1 MTAGRDHE
9 AIERT
14 LPVAEP
20 PVADMPVADMPVA
33 DMPVADTP
41 AGDSDGDSRPH
52 ATYRALPPLGPVPEL
67 EAMEWVE
74 QQLSSGLRVIAV
86 RRPNVALV
94 EVRLQVP
101 FQGASASHAARAEL
115 LAAALLSG
123 TPSRSRD
130 DIAEQVQALGGALHA
145 GVDAD
150 RVSLSGSALAA
161 ALPELLDIV
170 ADVLESASYPDAE
183 VDRERDRLVERLAMA
198 RSQPGVVAREA
209 LSERLWGDHPYTRD
223 MPQPDDVAVTT
234 AADVRQLHADRLH
247 AREATLVVVGDIDS
261 DGIVDL
267 CTRLLAGWIKSGASA
282 PEPVDAL
289 PTPVPGVPVL
299 IDRPGSVQSSLRWA
313 APAIPRAHPDA
324 AALALANLVFGGYFS
339 SRWVENIREDKGYTY
354 SPRSGVEHRA
364 LGSTFVASADVA
376 TEVTAPAVL
385 ETQYELG
392 RIATTGVTDA
402 EVDDARQYAIGTL
415 ALSISTQAGLASTLS
430 ALAAVGLGPDYL
442 QAQPGRLA
450 GVTTTQVTAAARQYL
465 APASMVSVVVGD
477 AAQIAEPLGLLT
489 ALSGNNK
496 AVTEHIND

>member
-1 MTAGRDHE
+1 MTVSSNDVAVGRTVPD
-9 AIERT
+9 T
-14 LPVAEP
+14 
-20 PVADMPVADMPVA
+20 
-33 DMPVADTP
+33 DTP
-41 AGDSDGDSRPH
+41 ATDGRRDSRSDGSL
-52 ATYRALPPLGPVPEL
+52 RALPPLGPVPKL
-67 EAMEWVE
+67 EAMEWM
-74 QQLSSGLRVIAV
+74 QQRLTSGLSVIAV

-101 FQGASASHAARAEL
+101 FHGASASHAAHAEL
-115 LAAALLSG
+115 LAAALLAG

-130 DIAEQVQALGGALHA
+130 DIAEQVQALGGSLRA
-145 GVDAD
+145 GEDAD

-161 ALPELLDIV
+161 ALPELLDIL
-170 ADVLESASYPDAE
+170 ADVLESASYPDVE

-223 MPQPDDVAVTT
+223 MPQPGDVAVTT
-234 AADVRQLHADRLH
+234 AADVRQLHTDRVH
-247 AREATLVVVGDIDS
+247 AGGATLVIVGDIDP
-261 DGIVDL
+261 DVIVDL
-267 CTRLLAGWIKSGASA
+267 CTRSLGGWIASGAAA
-282 PEPVDAL
+282 PAPIDAL

-324 AALALANLVFGGYFS
+324 AALALANLILGGYFS

-354 SPRSGVEHRA
+354 SPRSGIEHRA

-376 TEVTAPAVL
+376 SEVTAPAVL

-392 RIATTGVTDA
+392 RIATTGVTDT
-402 EVDDARQYAIGTL
+402 EVGDARQYAIGTL

-430 ALAAVGLGPDYL
+430 ALAAVGLGPEYL
-442 QAQPGRLA
+442 QAQPGRFA
-450 GVTTTQVTAAARQYL
+450 EVTTAQVTAAARTYL
-465 APASMVSVVVGD
+465 APASMVSVIVGD

-489 ALSGNNK
+489 ALGR
-496 AVTEHIND
+496 